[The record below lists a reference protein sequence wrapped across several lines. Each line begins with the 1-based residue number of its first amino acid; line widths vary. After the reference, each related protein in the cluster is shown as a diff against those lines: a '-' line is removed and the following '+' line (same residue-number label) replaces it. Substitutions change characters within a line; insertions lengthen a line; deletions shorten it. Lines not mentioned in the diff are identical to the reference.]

1 MQSLHEEILERY
13 HSESIGMFQGL
24 KYWILLNKGTYFSYK
39 AIKFLLFF
47 QLAVV
52 KLVLFWQCPT
62 GEGGTAEQD
71 DEEGGEVGGSV
82 CQTVILLV
90 AGV

>member
-1 MQSLHEEILERY
+1 MHEEILERY

-52 KLVLFWQCPT
+52 KLVLFWQC
-62 GEGGTAEQD
+62 EAGG
-71 DEEGGEVGGSV
+71 GGEVEGEDDEGGAGSV
-82 CQTVILLV
+82 CR
-90 AGV
+90 